1 MSETYMGRKV
11 QQQAQTI
18 NELIDVLDKAATV
31 FAHYEIH
38 HAEKGAIDKA
48 VANGLY
54 KDMCHDVISKARG
67 NV

>member
-1 MSETYMGRKV
+1 MSETYMERKV

-18 NELIDVLDKAATV
+18 NELIDVLDKAATI

-38 HAEKGAIDKA
+38 HAEKGALDKA
-48 VANGLY
+48 YVNGMY
-54 KDMCHDVISKARG
+54 KNLCLDAINKASG